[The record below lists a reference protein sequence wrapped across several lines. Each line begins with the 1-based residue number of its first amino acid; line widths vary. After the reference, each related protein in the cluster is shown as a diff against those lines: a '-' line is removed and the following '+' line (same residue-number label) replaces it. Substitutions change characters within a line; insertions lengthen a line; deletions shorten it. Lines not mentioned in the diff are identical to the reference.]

1 MERVK
6 EVNSNDYYLY
16 QVKKVIVFGS
26 YLSTKERLGD
36 IDIAIELV
44 PKEGEPKRYGKLTRE
59 RAREARDKGR
69 TFSSFIDELYWARTE
84 VKRFLKSRSR
94 SISLHE
100 TDDPILE
107 QVAYQVIYEA

>member
-1 MERVK
+1 MENVQLCIQIG
-6 EVNSNDYYLY
+6 VSTIAGL
-16 QVKKVIVFGS
+16 VGS
-26 YLSTKERLGD
+26 HE
-36 IDIAIELV
+36 
-44 PKEGEPKRYGKLTRE
+44 KRHGKLTRD
-59 RAREARDKGR
+59 RAREERDKGR
-69 TFSSFIDELYWARTE
+69 TFSSLIDELYWAQTE